1 MDETVR
7 TDDGVRLWATRAA
20 RAPGG
25 PVILCHGGPGLWDTL
40 EAPAALLAD
49 PRDGRDSG
57 DNRVGRAGRG
67 SRDGWGTRGGP
78 VVRWDQRGCGR
89 SQRSGPYGAARSV
102 ADLDAVR
109 RHFGLE
115 RTALLGHSW
124 GAHLALSYALAH
136 PDRVSALIYVSGT
149 GIDEDDTWLPYYQD
163 AFRRKLGTHRRRWEE
178 LRDRGEDRTPEEDR
192 ELAVLQWSADF
203 EAAPDRAR
211 EYAEAMATPW
221 FGVNRPCNTA
231 LVVEMRQSLAT
242 GAPRERCAALEV
254 PVLIVDGELDIRP
267 RWAVD
272 SLERAL
278 PRVVRT
284 TLAGAG
290 HLPWTEDPE
299 GFRAALAAFL
309 G

>member
-20 RAPGG
+20 DGPGE

-40 EAPAALLAD
+40 EAPAALLA
-49 PRDGRDSG
+49 GTG
-57 DNRVGRAGRG
+57 GGEE
-67 SRDGWGTRGGP
+67 TRGRP

-89 SQRSGPYGAARSV
+89 SQRSGPYRADRSV
-102 ADLDAVR
+102 ADLDTVR

-136 PDRVSALIYVSGT
+136 PARVSALIYVSGT
-149 GIDEDDTWLPYYQD
+149 GIDEDATWHPHYKD
-163 AFRRKLGTHRRRWEE
+163 ALHRKLGAHRRRWEE
-178 LRDRGEDRTPEEDR
+178 LRDRGEDRTPEEGR
-192 ELAVLQWSADF
+192 ELAVLQWSVDF

-221 FGVNRPCNTA
+221 FGVNDPCNTA
-231 LVVEMRQSLAT
+231 LVAEMRQSLAT

-254 PVLIVDGELDIRP
+254 PVLIVDGERDIRP

-278 PRVVRT
+278 PRVTRT

-299 GFRAALAAFL
+299 GFRAAVAAFL